1 MEDTNMTEKEQA
13 ATMIDIYTNLQRIKI
28 SEDRDKEI
36 DNQLRVAKAK
46 LEVLEVVTENL
57 TIH

>member
-1 MEDTNMTEKEQA
+1 MTEKEQA
-13 ATMIDIYTNLQRIKI
+13 ATMIDVYTNLQRIKI

-46 LEVLEVVTENL
+46 LEALGVVTENL